1 MDTYIENID
10 GGLSFNGVTTP
21 SDLSHRG
28 NVEAWKKVDD
38 GTAVID
44 AWVGSPREAEYLAL
58 KADNAA
64 SRSNEAAKLA
74 GVLYGGVMCSATAED
89 QHGLADVESF
99 ILGGQSVN
107 FKFENGNSFV
117 LTAANWAEFRG
128 TWVAFRFSFF
138 PLP

>member
-1 MDTYIENID
+1 MINYLEQQDGSLGDGSKSGLYVGHRLHSQALQKVADGLANIESWAGSQRELGKQASDSMDASKAATAKAKRD
-10 GGLSFNGVTTP
+10 GILFEG
-21 SDLSHRG
+21 
-28 NVEAWKKVDD
+28 A
-38 GTAVID
+38 
-44 AWVGSPREAEYLAL
+44 
-58 KADNAA
+58 
-64 SRSNEAAKLA
+64 
-74 GVLYGGVMCSATAED
+74 MCSATAED